1 MQDIFSTL
9 PVLLDQHGDNEDV
22 RRSVIFAIWKRIAGD
37 SLLEHAVPIKL
48 EDTTLTIAV
57 ADRNW
62 QRNLMEL
69 SSEML
74 FRMNFIFGSSQV
86 KFIEFVIDKSA
97 LGDSPDRSADRA
109 GAEAEALDEISEP
122 LRKAADVIENDDLR
136 RKFLLAAGSCLARER
151 RLAAK

>member
-37 SLLEHAVPIKL
+37 SLLEHAVPVSF
-48 EDTTLTIAV
+48 ENTTLTIAV

-97 LGDSPDRSADRA
+97 LGDPRDRSVDR
-109 GAEAEALDEISEP
+109 AEAEADALDEISEP